1 MKKFIVMLLAL
12 CMLLSTT
19 ALAAEGDAIS
29 LCGYHGDTSS
39 QYRTVAHDPGKDII
53 SLNAG
58 AIRDVAVKF
67 TTDKPFT
74 NFQVLGC
81 TCGQPSGSTFD
92 LAIYVWDTDY
102 NTTLYA
108 GAPVAVVKG
117 VIVTDNGTCNA
128 FTDNLPAGTYLAVL
142 YNPSVS
148 NSSVGFWQLSIG
160 NPCDY
165 AEYYKNGQL
174 VEGAELE
181 AQLIEG
187 Y

>member
-1 MKKFIVMLLAL
+1 MKKIIVALLAL
-12 CMLLSTT
+12 CMLFST
-19 ALAAEGDAIS
+19 ALAVEGDAIS
-29 LCGYHGDTSS
+29 LCGYHGDESS
-39 QYRTVAHDPGKDII
+39 QYRTVAHDAGVDIV
-53 SLNAG
+53 SLNSSV
-58 AIRDVAVKF
+58 RDIAVKF
-67 TTDKPFT
+67 TTEVPFT
-74 NFQVLGC
+74 NIQILGC

-92 LAIYVWDTDY
+92 LAVYVWDTDY

-128 FTDNLPAGTYLAVL
+128 FTDNLPAGTYLAVM
-142 YNPSVS
+142 YNPSADD
-148 NSSVGFWQLSIG
+148 NSVGFWQLSIG

-165 AEYYKNGQL
+165 AEYYKGGKL

-181 AQLIEG
+181 VQLIEG

>member
-1 MKKFIVMLLAL
+1 MKKIIVTLLAL
-12 CMLLSTT
+12 CMLFSVS
-19 ALAAEGDAIS
+19 ALAVEGDAIS

-39 QYRTVAHDPGKDII
+39 QYRTVAHDPGKDIV
-53 SLNAG
+53 SLNMG
-58 AIRDVAVKF
+58 GIRDVAVKF
-67 TTDKPFT
+67 TVDVPFT

-92 LAIYVWDTDY
+92 VALYVWDTDY

-108 GAPVAVVKG
+108 GAPVAVAKG

-128 FTDNLPAGTYLAVL
+128 FLDNQPAGTYLAVL

-160 NPCDY
+160 NSCDY
-165 AEYYKNGQL
+165 AEYYKNGIL

-181 AQLIEG
+181 VQLIEG